1 MRNFLL
7 SASFSYPAQKFRAS
21 LSDVHEDGNEDESHH
36 HHHDGDANAC
46 VHLKILHDHDRDYV
60 ELFENVHWLPLST

>member
-1 MRNFLL
+1 MRNFLF

-36 HHHDGDANAC
+36 QHDGDVNAYARR
-46 VHLKILHDHDRDYV
+46 KILHDHDRDYV

>member
-1 MRNFLL
+1 ML
-7 SASFSYPAQKFRAS
+7 SAFFSYPAQKFRAS

-36 HHHDGDANAC
+36 HHDGDANAYARR
-46 VHLKILHDHDRDYV
+46 KILHDHDRDYV